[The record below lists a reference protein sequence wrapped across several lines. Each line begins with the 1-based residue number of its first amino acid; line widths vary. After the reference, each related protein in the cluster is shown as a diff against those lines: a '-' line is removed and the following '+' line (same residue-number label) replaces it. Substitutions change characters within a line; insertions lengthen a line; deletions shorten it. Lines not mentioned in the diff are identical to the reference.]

1 MLIFHKSKINS
12 TIKDMSTLSYQ
23 HNNLNKDGCM
33 EMDSKVP
40 GFMGRVYLNKSL
52 FSQAFIDKVNEAK
65 KSGKTDNINVWWAS
79 RPIDLDWE
87 TLVKDVTEL
96 NPSCE
101 EIVSNAAKKN
111 NLFFSL
117 SSLDKPITSGGT
129 NSPITDL
136 HVDDHVNK
144 SSIKTDDKY
153 SFQESCYVFANFSD
167 WTSGTSS
174 KPSFPK
180 KLTIS
185 KICNNKSVDVDE
197 QERKILVNYI
207 QNFSEQWKCKTII
220 FESGKSSY
228 GYDDN
233 GKKEASSLT
242 GAFPDVPGVCP
253 TPKQKSV
260 IKEAPKKPS
269 KATDITAAMESKQK
283 LEPPVSDSGEEGE
296 EDETDEKKADAK
308 PDSTAAKKTEAK
320 PVPAVKKAEA
330 KPDSTAKKTEVKP
343 VPAVKKAEAKPDS
356 TAAKKTEVKPVPAV
370 KKAEAK
376 KADAKPGPVVK
387 KTESKP
393 VPVVKKTESKPVV
406 KKPVVKPLPAKK
418 VGKVRVKT
426 PKKKKG
432 SKNKTKKKG
441 RR

>member
-1 MLIFHKSKINS
+1 MLNFHKSKGNS
-12 TIKDMSTLSYQ
+12 NIEDMSTLSYQ

-33 EMDSKVP
+33 EMDAKVP

-52 FSQAFIDKVNEAK
+52 YSQEFIDKVAEAK

-79 RPIDLDWE
+79 RPISLDWE
-87 TLVKDVTEL
+87 ALVKDVTEL

-117 SSLDKPITSGGT
+117 SSLDKPITLGGT
-129 NSPITDL
+129 RRSPITDL
-136 HVDDHVNK
+136 HVEEHPGK
-144 SSIKTDDKY
+144 SSNTTNDKY
-153 SFQESCYVFANFSD
+153 SFQDRCYVFANFSD

-207 QNFSEQWKCKTII
+207 QNFSEQWKCITII
-220 FESGKSSY
+220 FESQKSSY
-228 GYDDN
+228 GYDGD

-260 IKEAPKKPS
+260 TEEPPKKPS

-283 LEPPVSDSGEEGE
+283 LEPPSSDSGEE
-296 EDETDEKKADAK
+296 DKTDEK
-308 PDSTAAKKTEAK
+308 EA
-320 PVPAVKKAEA
+320 
-330 KPDSTAKKTEVKP
+330 EVKP
-343 VPAVKKAEAKPDS
+343 VPAKKAEVKVEPLP
-356 TAAKKTEVKPVPAV
+356 KKEEANPTEKKEEVKPVPV
-370 KKAEAK
+370 KKAEVKVDPLPKKEEPNPTEKKAETKPVPAK
-376 KADAKPGPVVK
+376 KAEVKSDADAKKEV
-387 KTESKP
+387 
-393 VPVVKKTESKPVV
+393 KPVV
-406 KKPVVKPLPAKK
+406 KTPIVKKPIALPAKK
-418 VGKVRVKT
+418 VGNVRVKT
-426 PKKKKG
+426 RKKTPSKK
-432 SKNKTKKKG
+432 NTTKKKRKG

>member
-153 SFQESCYVFANFSD
+153 SFQECCYVFANFSD

-269 KATDITAAMESKQK
+269 QAKDITATIESKQK
-283 LEPPVSDSGEEGE
+283 PEPPASDSDE
-296 EDETDEKKADAK
+296 EDKTDEKEAISKPASTAVKKTEVKSVPAAKKAEAK
-308 PDSTAAKKTEAK
+308 PASAAVKKTEAK
-320 PVPAVKKAEA
+320 PDPATKKTEVKVDPAAKKEA
-330 KPDSTAKKTEVKP
+330 KPGEKKAEVKP
-343 VPAVKKAEAKPDS
+343 VPA
-356 TAAKKTEVKPVPAV
+356 AKKEAVKPEQ
-370 KKAEAK
+370 KL
-376 KADAKPGPVVK
+376 VVK
-387 KTESKP
+387 T
-393 VPVVKKTESKPVV
+393 PVV

>member
-1 MLIFHKSKINS
+1 MLNFHKSKGNS
-12 TIKDMSTLSYQ
+12 NIEDMSTLSYQ

-33 EMDSKVP
+33 EMDAKVP

-52 FSQAFIDKVNEAK
+52 YSQEFIDKVAEAK

-79 RPIDLDWE
+79 RPISLDWE
-87 TLVKDVTEL
+87 ALVKDVTEL

-117 SSLDKPITSGGT
+117 SSLDKPITLGGT
-129 NSPITDL
+129 RRSPITDL
-136 HVDDHVNK
+136 HVEEHPGK
-144 SSIKTDDKY
+144 SSNTTNDKY
-153 SFQESCYVFANFSD
+153 SFQDRCYVFANFSD

-220 FESGKSSY
+220 FESQKSSY
-228 GYDDN
+228 GYDGD

-260 IKEAPKKPS
+260 TEEPPKKPS

-283 LEPPVSDSGEEGE
+283 LEPPSSDSGEE
-296 EDETDEKKADAK
+296 DKTDEK
-308 PDSTAAKKTEAK
+308 EA
-320 PVPAVKKAEA
+320 
-330 KPDSTAKKTEVKP
+330 EVKP
-343 VPAVKKAEAKPDS
+343 VPAKKAEVKVDPLPKKEEANPTEKKAETKPVP
-356 TAAKKTEVKPVPAV
+356 AKKAEVKSDADAKKEVKPVV
-370 KKAEAK
+370 KT
-376 KADAKPGPVVK
+376 PI
-387 KTESKP
+387 
-393 VPVVKKTESKPVV
+393 V
-406 KKPVVKPLPAKK
+406 KKPIALPAKK
-418 VGKVRVKT
+418 VGNVRVKT
-426 PKKKKG
+426 R
-432 SKNKTKKKG
+432 KTKKTKKNTTQKRKG